1 MLLLTEATV
10 HMLDI
15 DPEVQ
20 RAFYNGSHE
29 RLTWQECQVLW
40 MLYCKAGDEV
50 PMTRIVEQIYR
61 DKYPILPT
69 ERSIR
74 TSVYRVR
81 LKLNRLTGGTWVIE
95 TTQTNGY
102 RLEPPD

>member
-1 MLLLTEATV
+1 M
-10 HMLDI
+10 HMLDV
-15 DPEVQ
+15 DPEVR
-20 RAFYNGSHE
+20 RAFYNGCQE

-40 MLYCKAGDEV
+40 MLYCKAGADV
-50 PMTRIVEQIYR
+50 PMSKIVERIYR
-61 DKYPILPT
+61 DKYPILPPD
-69 ERSIR
+69 RSIR

-81 LKLNRLTGGTWVIE
+81 LKLGRLTNGSWVIE